1 MDTRQGL
8 RKAEPNDD
16 VPLDQRVRILEVGHG
31 QLVDQMADIALEH
44 QDMTQRLEEAI
55 ERGLERGAEKL
66 IAKLQKQAAEN
77 TGRWLFGALKA
88 VFTRWLL
95 IAALVLTVG
104 KFAGWPLATQ
114 VLDAIIGKGKP

>member
-8 RKAEPNDD
+8 RKGDD
-16 VPLDQRVRILEVGHG
+16 NEGIPLDQRVKILEVGHW

-55 ERGLERGAEKL
+55 ERGLERGAQKL
-66 IAKLQKQAAEN
+66 IDKLQKQAAEN
-77 TGRWLFGALKA
+77 TGRWLWGALKA
-88 VFTRWLL
+88 VFTRWLM
-95 IAALVLTVG
+95 IAAIVLTVG